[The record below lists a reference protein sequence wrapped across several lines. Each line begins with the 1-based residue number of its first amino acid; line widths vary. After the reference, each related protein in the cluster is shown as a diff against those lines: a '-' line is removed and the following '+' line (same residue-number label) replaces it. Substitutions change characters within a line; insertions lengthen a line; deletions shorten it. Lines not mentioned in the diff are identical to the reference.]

1 MELPPALS
9 LPPSLIQLMLFVIQL
24 LPSLLEH
31 QHTHRAFSAQHSR
44 RKNKEREQDADV
56 LGRQNIAEELGAMLD
71 AIENE
76 GVEIQVTPAAD
87 GSRRATATT
96 TQVRARDLAKR
107 VPSKEDAEKI
117 VAELRSSH
125 M

>member
-1 MELPPALS
+1 
-9 LPPSLIQLMLFVIQL
+9 
-24 LPSLLEH
+24 
-31 QHTHRAFSAQHSR
+31 
-44 RKNKEREQDADV
+44 
-56 LGRQNIAEELGAMLD
+56 MLD

-125 M
+125 MSDDVRLRGRCAGVSGGVCGGVCEEAESAREVACCSSLVCGVG